1 MALTSPQ
8 TEKLTGK
15 IGDFSPLR
23 PAGLF
28 PRKEKGTVSLTL
40 FCSAYAHVW
49 FFVKWFHGDSPRITP
64 QGTWADHCFV
74 EYTIITALL
83 QSSLGFI
90 LRLCRGLYHPFADG
104 PRRPCLFSPCE
115 RGAVEVYYCHR
126 ETREALPV
134 QFEWDEDKAALN
146 LKKHGVRFET
156 AARVFED
163 EDRIEFYDSAHS
175 TEEDRYNT
183 IGMVDSVLFVVYTE
197 RKNRVRLISARPAN
211 SKERR
216 LYYDR
221 YL

>member
-1 MALTSPQ
+1 M
-8 TEKLTGK
+8 
-15 IGDFSPLR
+15 
-23 PAGLF
+23 
-28 PRKEKGTVSLTL
+28 
-40 FCSAYAHVW
+40 
-49 FFVKWFHGDSPRITP
+49 
-64 QGTWADHCFV
+64 
-74 EYTIITALL
+74 
-83 QSSLGFI
+83 
-90 LRLCRGLYHPFADG
+90 
-104 PRRPCLFSPCE
+104 
-115 RGAVEVYYCHR
+115 
-126 ETREALPV
+126 

-183 IGMVDSVLFVVYTE
+183 SGMVDSVLFVVYTE

>member
-1 MALTSPQ
+1 M
-8 TEKLTGK
+8 
-15 IGDFSPLR
+15 
-23 PAGLF
+23 
-28 PRKEKGTVSLTL
+28 
-40 FCSAYAHVW
+40 
-49 FFVKWFHGDSPRITP
+49 
-64 QGTWADHCFV
+64 
-74 EYTIITALL
+74 
-83 QSSLGFI
+83 
-90 LRLCRGLYHPFADG
+90 
-104 PRRPCLFSPCE
+104 
-115 RGAVEVYYCHR
+115 
-126 ETREALPV
+126 